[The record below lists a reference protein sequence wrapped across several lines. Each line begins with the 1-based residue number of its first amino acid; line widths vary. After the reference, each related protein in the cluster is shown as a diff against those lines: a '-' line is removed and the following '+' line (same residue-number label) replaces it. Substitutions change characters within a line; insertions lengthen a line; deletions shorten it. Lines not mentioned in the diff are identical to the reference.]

1 MKKVFLILSGMI
13 FLIGCGDDKVESD
26 VLKEQTKKP
35 KTTLSKQTEIKASV
49 IVSTTVNTPTIQCK
63 TCEKNILKA
72 FDRIDGITEVNVDL
86 KNKNVKINYNEAV
99 ITVSEIK
106 SIISKTGYDAD
117 DIKRDPS
124 AYDKLDECC
133 KDDSHSHS

>member
-1 MKKVFLILSGMI
+1 MKKVFLFLFGMI
-13 FLIGCGDDKVESD
+13 FLIGCGDDKVESE
-26 VLKEQTKKP
+26 LIEQTNKP

-49 IVSTTVNTPTIQCK
+49 ITSVTVNTPTIQC
-63 TCEKNILKA
+63 TMCEKNILKA
-72 FDRIDGITEVNVDL
+72 FDRIDGITEVKVDL
-86 KNKNVKINYNEAV
+86 ENKNAQINYNEAV

-133 KDDSHSHS
+133 KDDSHSHG